1 VRAQA
6 GRRAAARR
14 LLAPGRQ
21 PPGHAALPLPLI
33 VPLLLAWLL
42 VSPAN
47 AGAHPEAGVAVLPVP
62 HARPAVAG
70 DVAGGGPATPVD
82 SLAAGPGPAF
92 PAPTVRAWQVGLLRP
107 DRLQHAGFSFTLA
120 VAGTI
125 GFRDRT
131 AGGAVA
137 LALGAAK
144 EGWDSRH
151 GGADA
156 VDLLADAVG
165 VALGVVAVRSHA
177 TGP

>member
-1 VRAQA
+1 
-6 GRRAAARR
+6 
-14 LLAPGRQ
+14 
-21 PPGHAALPLPLI
+21 
-33 VPLLLAWLL
+33 
-42 VSPAN
+42 
-47 AGAHPEAGVAVLPVP
+47 
-62 HARPAVAG
+62 
-70 DVAGGGPATPVD
+70 
-82 SLAAGPGPAF
+82 
-92 PAPTVRAWQVGLLRP
+92 VGLLRP

-125 GFRDRT
+125 GFRDRA

-165 VALGVVAVRSHA
+165 VALGVAAVRSHG